1 MRIRIC
7 IRARTRCD
15 TKGSDRPVP
24 HGTHTHPPYDRTH
37 KRTQV
42 HELLGSEV
50 RARVH
55 ACVYVDTRPTDRP
68 IDSRH
73 VSTRT
78 QRAQALK
85 KGEPLTEESIR
96 WLLELH
102 GEMYLIE
109 QHYSTRT
116 RTRRLAL
123 NGTPV
128 AVRGCWGCESID
140 RASER

>member
-1 MRIRIC
+1 M
-7 IRARTRCD
+7 
-15 TKGSDRPVP
+15 P
-24 HGTHTHPPYDRTH
+24 
-37 KRTQV
+37 
-42 HELLGSEV
+42 
-50 RARVH
+50 
-55 ACVYVDTRPTDRP
+55 CVCMCRNRRPTD
-68 IDSRH
+68 SRH
-73 VSTRT
+73 IPHTHAT
-78 QRAQALK
+78 QALK

-128 AVRGCWGCESID
+128 AVRGC
-140 RASER
+140 

>member
-1 MRIRIC
+1 MTA
-7 IRARTRCD
+7 ARPD
-15 TKGSDRPVP
+15 S
-24 HGTHTHPPYDRTH
+24 
-37 KRTQV
+37 
-42 HELLGSEV
+42 L
-50 RARVH
+50 
-55 ACVYVDTRPTDRP
+55 TDRP
-68 IDSRH
+68 SRKRIH
-73 VSTRT
+73 THSPP
-78 QRAQALK
+78 QALQ

-128 AVRGCWGCESID
+128 AVRACMSG
-140 RASER
+140 